1 MLPTMHGQTNIL
13 SSDFFSSNFG
23 AFKEDRIVNDE
34 GGVFI
39 AADKKTDRLLKLN

>member
-1 MLPTMHGQTNIL
+1 MLPTMHGQTNIVFR
-13 SSDFFSSNFG
+13 FFSSNFG

-39 AADKKTDRLLKLN
+39 AVDKKTDRLLKLN